1 MVEKKIAFLATLKV
15 GKLHAYYGIDADE
28 KIPKALLRKTVTAA
42 KHPGS
47 KFVNPTKVGK
57 KNLTVP
63 KTKDASDKLER
74 EARFPLIASGWKK
87 K

>member
-1 MVEKKIAFLATLKV
+1 MVEKKVAFVATLRV
-15 GKLHAYYGIDADE
+15 GRLHQYYGIDPD
-28 KIPKALLRKTVTAA
+28 KRIPKVLLRKTVAAA

-47 KFVNPTKVGK
+47 KYTNPTKVGK

-63 KTKDASDKLER
+63 KTKDAADKLER